1 MVGRWPA
8 LCLVALLSVA
18 TARAADDGPLAI
30 TGEVAHPQSLTRAAL
45 DALPMVQVTVT
56 DRTGRATYRG
66 PLLRTL
72 LDRAALVDQPG
83 GRTFLRHTVLV
94 RGRDGYA
101 VALAVAEIDPRFEGK
116 AAIVACARD
125 GAPLDAPRLVVPGDL
140 KAGRSVRDV
149 VAIEVR

>member
-1 MVGRWPA
+1 
-8 LCLVALLSVA
+8 VA